1 MLSRIAESLFW
12 IGRYV
17 ERADGTAR
25 ILDVHLERLNQL
37 APEDQSLLA
46 ADLLGVMGARPREAG
61 ELTLEDVVAALAN
74 DRQSATSIAGS
85 LVAARENARRARET
99 VSSALWESLNTTWYG
114 LSQHRKDVVGTY
126 RFCHWVQE
134 RTAMVRGIVDSTMS
148 HDEAWQF
155 LVLGRSLERADMT
168 ARMLSTGELAGAGLS
183 WVTMLRGAGAY
194 ESFLRSRRSAFGDE
208 HAAEFLLLDR
218 LFPRS
223 IVFSLREA
231 EKALASLDP
240 SFQRVGFINDARRV
254 VGQARTFLEFH
265 RAENLL
271 EEVPEHMDRVQK
283 ACAEASNAVTRT
295 YFTHD
300 VDLAWV
306 GENR

>member
-25 ILDVHLERLNQL
+25 ILDVHLERLNHLQ
-37 APEDQSLLA
+37 EDERRSVAEELLA
-46 ADLLGVMGARPREAG
+46 VMGARVEG
-61 ELTLEDVVAALAN
+61 EEFGLNDLLHALAY

-85 LVAARENARRARET
+85 LGAARENARRARET
-99 VSSALWESLNTTWYG
+99 VSSSLWESLNTTYYG
-114 LSQHRKDVVGTY
+114 LNQHRKDVVGTY
-126 RFCHWVQE
+126 RFCNWVLE
-134 RTAMVRGIVDSTMS
+134 RTAMVRGLADTTVS
-148 HDEAWQF
+148 HDESWQF

-168 ARMLSTGELAGAGLS
+168 ARMLSTRDVLSGGIS
-183 WVTMLRGAGAY
+183 WVNMLRSAGAY
-194 ESFLRSRRSAFGDE
+194 ESFLRTQRVSFNDQ

-223 IVFSLREA
+223 IVYALRDADECL
-231 EKALASLDP
+231 ETLDP
-240 SFQRVGFINDARRV
+240 SAQRVGFINDARRI

-265 RAENLL
+265 RTDDLL
-271 EEVPEHMDRVQK
+271 SELPEHMERVQR
-283 ACAEASNAVTRT
+283 AVAQASDAISRK
-295 YFTHD
+295 YFNQA

-306 GENR
+306 GEVS